1 MAKDELTY
9 SEAVR
14 AAAAE
19 AAAVLGTNPEAG
31 RQRANGARRWPGNDG
46 KARVLL
52 DVDAEKDKPAPRKR
66 REVQPADVRLA
77 FLTFDPCWRRPKNG
91 RRTSARDVTG

>member
-19 AAAVLGTNPEAG
+19 AAAALGTNPEA
-31 RQRANGARRWPGNDG
+31 
-46 KARVLL
+46 
-52 DVDAEKDKPAPRKR
+52 
-66 REVQPADVRLA
+66 VRHTVVAALA
-77 FLTFDPCWRRPKNG
+77 AG
-91 RRTSARDVTG
+91 E

>member
-19 AAAVLGTNPEAG
+19 AAAALGTNPEAVRHRAIG
-31 RQRANGARRWPGNDG
+31 RADGRAMTARPAFCSTWMLKRIRHRLANG
-46 KARVLL
+46 
-52 DVDAEKDKPAPRKR
+52 
-66 REVQPADVRLA
+66 
-77 FLTFDPCWRRPKNG
+77 
-91 RRTSARDVTG
+91 RTCSRATPER